1 MKMQDFKEVL
11 KKGSFGV
18 IFPKA
23 KKDENAAIELAEMID
38 GAKAV
43 ASFVDEE
50 DDGLNYGVIVK
61 LVLLDET
68 IEEEEDENNNG
79 EM

>member
-18 IFPKA
+18 VFPKA

-68 IEEEEDENNNG
+68 IEEEDNNG

>member
-18 IFPKA
+18 VFPKA

-38 GAKAV
+38 GVKAV

-61 LVLLDET
+61 LILLDET
-68 IEEEEDENNNG
+68 IDEEDENNNG

>member
-1 MKMQDFKEVL
+1 MQDFKEVL

-18 IFPKA
+18 VFPKA

-68 IEEEEDENNNG
+68 IDEEEDENNNG
-79 EM
+79 KM

>member
-18 IFPKA
+18 VFPKA
-23 KKDENAAIELAEMID
+23 KKDENAAIGLAETID

-43 ASFVDEE
+43 ASFVDDE

-68 IEEEEDENNNG
+68 IDEEDENNNG
-79 EM
+79 KM

>member
-18 IFPKA
+18 VFPKA

-50 DDGLNYGVIVK
+50 DNGLNYGVIVK
-61 LVLLDET
+61 LILLDET
-68 IEEEEDENNNG
+68 IDEEDENNNG

>member
-18 IFPKA
+18 VFPKA
-23 KKDENAAIELAEMID
+23 KKDEKAAIELAEMID

-43 ASFVDEE
+43 ASFVDNEN
-50 DDGLNYGVIVK
+50 DGLNYGVIVK

-68 IEEEEDENNNG
+68 IEEEDNNG
-79 EM
+79 KM

>member
-18 IFPKA
+18 VFPKA

-43 ASFVDEE
+43 ASFVDDE
-50 DDGLNYGVIVK
+50 DNGLNYGVIVK
-61 LVLLDET
+61 LILLDET
-68 IEEEEDENNNG
+68 IEEEDENNNG

>member
-18 IFPKA
+18 VFPKA

-43 ASFVDEE
+43 ASFVDNE

-61 LVLLDET
+61 LILLDET
-68 IEEEEDENNNG
+68 IEEDEDNNG
-79 EM
+79 KM